1 MYSAFPELKDEQ
13 NLREIGDMQTK
24 AQLDALKR
32 FIQTMENDAVAQKRT
47 AQEQR
52 FMNQK
57 FDKSL
62 RVEYFKK
69 EKKARETKNAVLQQA
84 NEKKERMRQ
93 KNMNDKA

>member
-1 MYSAFPELKDEQ
+1 
-13 NLREIGDMQTK
+13 
-24 AQLDALKR
+24 
-32 FIQTMENDAVAQKRT
+32 MENDAVAQKRT

-69 EKKARETKNAVLQQA
+69 EKKARETKNAVL
-84 NEKKERMRQ
+84 
-93 KNMNDKA
+93 